1 MSTESP
7 SRRHPIITSIA
18 LVAILGSA
26 ANALVSLGAQALGAP
41 KDGMPFLPPA
51 YITLTVLAAVVGTF
65 GWRLV
70 TARAQR
76 PARTL
81 QWLVPVTLLVSF
93 TPDLYLGVT
102 GAWTWSTVLGAAV
115 MHVVTISL
123 AVAIFAWQLPVPR
136 ATSARAASRA
146 VPSSRTPERAA

>member
-7 SRRHPIITSIA
+7 RSRRPIITSIA

-26 ANALVSLGAQALGAP
+26 ANALVSLSAQALGAP
-41 KDGMPFLPPA
+41 QNGMPFQPIA
-51 YITLTVLAAVVGTF
+51 YITLTVLAAVGGAL

-70 TARAQR
+70 AARAAR

-81 QWLVPVTLLVSF
+81 RWLVPATLLVSF
-93 TPDLYLGVT
+93 VPDAYLGVT
-102 GAWTWSTVLGAAV
+102 GSWTWPTVLGAAV
-115 MHVVTISL
+115 MHVVTISI

-136 ATSARAASRA
+136 PAHAGAASRA
-146 VPSSRTPERAA
+146 VATVR